1 MANINIEPIYKLLIN
16 DLKINDETLRIYGY
30 KEEEIH
36 LLVKGNIIQ
45 RLKTGEYKLVSV
57 DNFRQYG
64 LSLLKVNK
72 KYAADNCFRRCYEMA
87 PNGKNISPQYIHSL
101 LKRRKHQEIFEVI
114 DSVNPE
120 LDDVNYNLYLYLLS
134 FLTDIPDRYKERIR
148 NMTEDDLLMPMISS
162 NRMENNIRKQIIE
175 FKFKYAYK
183 LINDS
188 LAKTRSKGYSIKFEL
203 IRELLKQVVDRE
215 EEHKNNL
222 MDLIEKSQ
230 YKEIILVLKNRQ
242 DIRYL
247 SLIESYILMVVETIV
262 EVLET
267 GKLPIPT
274 IGNTSDMYQALMG
287 KNFKVALELNS
298 KFIEETNK
306 NISEDIFNL
315 LLVKLNGY
323 ISELKLEDNIEQQ
336 YFALKGNKAIND
348 AMEMAYYLKMEEM
361 TLDDAIKSFGLK
373 KELVLL
379 IKLIYARDYY
389 IEGKILEG
397 HLLVKEVEDSLDKSY
412 VVLSFIEKVKSYRDS
427 DNKDG
432 ILIRKRTKL

>member
-1 MANINIEPIYKLLIN
+1 MENINIEPIYKLLIN
-16 DLKINDETLRIYGY
+16 DLKITDESLRIYGY

-36 LLVKGNIIQ
+36 LLVKMNIIQ
-45 RLKTGEYKLVSV
+45 RLNTGEYKLVSV
-57 DNFRQYG
+57 EKFRQYG
-64 LSLLKVNK
+64 LSLLRMNK
-72 KYAADNCFRRCYEMA
+72 KYAADKCFRRCYEMA
-87 PNGKNISPQYIHSL
+87 TNGKNISFQYINSL

-114 DSVNPE
+114 DRVNPE
-120 LDDVNYNLYLYLLS
+120 LDDVNYNLCLYLLS

-148 NMTEDDLLMPMISS
+148 NMTEDDLLMPMTSS
-162 NRMENNIRKQIIE
+162 NRIENNIRKQIIE

-188 LAKTRSKGYSIKFEL
+188 LAKTRSNGYSIKFEL

-215 EEHKNNL
+215 ETHKNNL
-222 MDLIEKSQ
+222 MDLIKKSQ
-230 YKEIILVLKNRQ
+230 YKEIILVLKDRQ

-247 SLIESYILMVVETIV
+247 SLIESYILIVAETIV
-262 EVLET
+262 EILET

-274 IGNTSDMYQALMG
+274 IGNTSDMYKALVG
-287 KNFKVALELNS
+287 KNFKVALELNT

-306 NISEDIFNL
+306 NINEDIFNL

-323 ISELKLEDNIEQQ
+323 ISELKDNSEQFVAFED
-336 YFALKGNKAIND
+336 NKAIND
-348 AMEMAYYLKMEEM
+348 AMEMAYYIKMEEIS
-361 TLDDAIKSFGLK
+361 LNEAIKSLGLK

-389 IEGKILEG
+389 MEGKILEG
-397 HLLVKEVEDSLDKSY
+397 DLLVKEVEDSLDKSY
-412 VVLSFIEKVKSYRDS
+412 EVLSFIEEVKSYRDS

-432 ILIRKRTKL
+432 VLKRKLSRTTD